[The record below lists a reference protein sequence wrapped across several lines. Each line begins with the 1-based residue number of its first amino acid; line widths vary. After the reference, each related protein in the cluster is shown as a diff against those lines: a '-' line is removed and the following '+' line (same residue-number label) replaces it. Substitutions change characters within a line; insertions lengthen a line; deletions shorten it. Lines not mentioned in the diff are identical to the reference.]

1 MQDSDEIY
9 QQQPGSA
16 LVVWELARLDIDVAP
31 LSEVHF
37 PEQRSLMERGAQ
49 IVKYTL

>member
-16 LVVWELARLDIDVAP
+16 LVVWELARLDIDSAP

-37 PEQRSLMERGAQ
+37 PEQGSLMARGAQ
-49 IVKYTL
+49 IVK